1 MIKNLGRAIPLLI
14 GLFLFIGAICFSSL
28 MESSPSD
35 DYVPPRPSDDLDS
48 VYNRSVYVLGISSLS
63 GIINESL
70 HTRTEKVFFTED
82 PSLLINISNETMV
95 MIDGLWLKNVPQYEI
110 SMAIRPVI
118 LNGSPV
124 VVIGE
129 SSRVITDAVSGQGIS
144 ILLPPSSVI
153 YGIRYY
159 QSIDCS
165 GTLGIGGSIENT
177 DSLSSAIALAYD
189 WANRVDTLPARCTG

>member
-1 MIKNLGRAIPLLI
+1 MIKNLGRAVPLLI

-63 GIINESL
+63 GIIDESL

-95 MIDGLWLKNVPQYEI
+95 MIDGLWLKNVSQYEI

-124 VVIGE
+124 VVIGVRG
-129 SSRVITDAVSGQGIS
+129 SPYCFPRV
-144 ILLPPSSVI
+144 L
-153 YGIRYY
+153 
-159 QSIDCS
+159 
-165 GTLGIGGSIENT
+165 
-177 DSLSSAIALAYD
+177 
-189 WANRVDTLPARCTG
+189 